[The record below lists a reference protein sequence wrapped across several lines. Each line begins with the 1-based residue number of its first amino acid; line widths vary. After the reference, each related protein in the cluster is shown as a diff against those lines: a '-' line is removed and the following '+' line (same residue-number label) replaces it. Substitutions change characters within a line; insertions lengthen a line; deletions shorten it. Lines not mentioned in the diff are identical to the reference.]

1 MRHLV
6 YLGNASCKPCRDYK
20 ESVIDPLIESYPG
33 AIEVHAH
40 YDARFAKA
48 NALIPVTKVPTI
60 IVEHNGREEFRFSAM
75 IDEEQLE
82 AIITHEGDV
91 LTLEDVIS

>member
-1 MRHLV
+1 M
-6 YLGNASCKPCRDYK
+6 
-20 ESVIDPLIESYPG
+20 
-33 AIEVHAH
+33 
-40 YDARFAKA
+40 
-48 NALIPVTKVPTI
+48 TKVPTI

-91 LTLEDVIS
+91 LTFEDVMA